1 MLTKESFLE
10 QLRCELESEDHHLI
24 AVASGTGLTAKY
36 AIYGGADFIL
46 ALNSGIFRGMG
57 RGSLGGLLPYGNSND
72 MVYEFAIREL
82 IPLVGDFP
90 VFFGINASDPTKD
103 MDEYLEMIYRS
114 GFIGINNY
122 PTIGLFDG
130 QFREA
135 LEESGSTFDQEVTV
149 IRKAHALGL
158 VTVAFVFNVE
168 QAEEMLNAGADI
180 LCVHLGLTQGGM
192 LGAAKALSL
201 VAGKERIRE
210 IYALCDEKR
219 PEVIKM
225 FYGGPFKT
233 PADVQYIYQN
243 TTAHGYIGGSAFD
256 RIPTEK
262 SLMNITKA
270 FKTTDEINEEDLMSK
285 MLNGITK
292 YYDYTGFLKEYVKE
306 NYMNE
311 ISFLDLA
318 KICHVSRSHLSA
330 LFKKEVGCSFQEY
343 LVNFRMH
350 KAAKLLKEEHLKVFE
365 VAELV
370 GYPDVAHFSKMFKK
384 YMGISPKMVKVQTK
398 THIQE
403 TKTHVL

>member
-1 MLTKESFLE
+1 MLSREVFLE
-10 QLRCELESEDHHLI
+10 KLRREIEAENHLI

-36 AIYGGADFIL
+36 AIQGGADFLL

-57 RGSLGGLLPYGNSND
+57 RGSLGGLLPYANSND
-72 MVYEFAIREL
+72 MVYEFGIREL

-90 VFFGINASDPTKD
+90 VVFGLNATDPTRD
-103 MDEYLEMIYRS
+103 MAAYLDEIRQS

-122 PTIGLFDG
+122 PTIGLIDG
-130 QFREA
+130 KFREA
-135 LEESGSTFDQEVTV
+135 LEENGSAFEHEVEV
-149 IRKAHALGL
+149 FRMAHERGM
-158 VTVAFVFNVE
+158 VTVAFVFDEN
-168 QAEEMLNAGADI
+168 QAGAMLDAGTDI

-201 VAGKERIRE
+201 VASKDRIE
-210 IYALCDEKR
+210 AIYALCDQQR

-225 FYGGPFKT
+225 LYGGPVKT
-233 PADVQYIYQN
+233 PVDVQYMYQN
-243 TTAHGYIGGSAFD
+243 TSAHGYIGGSAFD

-270 FKTTDEINEEDLMSK
+270 FKTTDDIDESDLMSK

-292 YYDYTGFLKEYVKE
+292 YYDYTGFIKEYVKE

-318 KICHVSRSHLSA
+318 KVCHISRSHLSA
-330 LFKKEVGCSFQEY
+330 LFKKEVGCSFPEY
-343 LVNFRMH
+343 LVNFRIH
-350 KAAKLLKEEHLKVFE
+350 KAAKLLKEENLRVSE

-370 GYPDVAHFSKMFKK
+370 GYQDVAHFSKIFKK
-384 YMGISPKMVKVQTK
+384 YMGVSPKTVKHK
-398 THIQE
+398 T
-403 TKTHVL
+403 

>member
-1 MLTKESFLE
+1 MLSREVFLE
-10 QLRCELESEDHHLI
+10 KLRREIEAENHLI

-36 AIYGGADFIL
+36 AIQGGADFLL

-57 RGSLGGLLPYGNSND
+57 RGSLGGLLPYANSND
-72 MVYEFAIREL
+72 MVYEFGVREL

-90 VFFGINASDPTKD
+90 VVFGLNATDPTRD
-103 MDEYLEMIYRS
+103 MAAYLDEISQS

-122 PTIGLFDG
+122 PTIGLIDG
-130 QFREA
+130 KFREA
-135 LEESGSTFDQEVTV
+135 LEENGSAFEHEVEV
-149 IRKAHALGL
+149 FRMAHERGM
-158 VTVAFVFNVE
+158 VTVAFVFDEN
-168 QAEEMLNAGADI
+168 QAGAMLDAGTDI

-201 VAGKERIRE
+201 VASKDRIE
-210 IYALCDEKR
+210 AIYALCDRQR

-225 FYGGPFKT
+225 LYGGPVKT
-233 PADVQYIYQN
+233 PVDVQYMYQN
-243 TTAHGYIGGSAFD
+243 TSAHGYIGGSAFD

-270 FKTTDEINEEDLMSK
+270 FKTTDDIDESDLMSK

-292 YYDYTGFLKEYVKE
+292 YYDYTGFIKEYVKE

-318 KICHVSRSHLSA
+318 KVCHVSRSHLSA
-330 LFKKEVGCSFQEY
+330 LFKKEVGCSFPEY
-343 LVNFRMH
+343 LVNFRIH
-350 KAAKLLKEEHLKVFE
+350 KAAKLLKEENLRVSE

-370 GYPDVAHFSKMFKK
+370 GYQDVAHFSKIFKK
-384 YMGISPKMVKVQTK
+384 YMGVSPKTVKHK
-398 THIQE
+398 T
-403 TKTHVL
+403 

>member
-1 MLTKESFLE
+1 MLSREVFLE
-10 QLRCELESEDHHLI
+10 KLRREIEAENHLI

-36 AIYGGADFIL
+36 AIQGGADFLL

-57 RGSLGGLLPYGNSND
+57 RGSLGGLLPYANSND
-72 MVYEFAIREL
+72 MVYEFGIREL

-90 VFFGINASDPTKD
+90 VVFGLNATDPTRD
-103 MDEYLEMIYRS
+103 MAAYLDEISQS

-122 PTIGLFDG
+122 PTIGLIDG
-130 QFREA
+130 KFREA
-135 LEESGSTFDQEVTV
+135 LEENGSAFEYEVEV
-149 IRKAHALGL
+149 FRMAHERGM
-158 VTVAFVFNVE
+158 VTVAFVFDEN
-168 QAEEMLNAGADI
+168 QAGAMLDAGTDI

-201 VAGKERIRE
+201 VASKDRIE
-210 IYALCDEKR
+210 AIYALCDQQR

-225 FYGGPFKT
+225 LYGGPVKT
-233 PADVQYIYQN
+233 PVDVQYMYQN
-243 TTAHGYIGGSAFD
+243 TSAHGYIGGSAFD

-270 FKTTDEINEEDLMSK
+270 FKTTDDIDESDLMSK

-292 YYDYTGFLKEYVKE
+292 YYDYTGFIKEYVKE

-318 KICHVSRSHLSA
+318 KVCHVSRSHLSA
-330 LFKKEVGCSFQEY
+330 LFKKEVGCSFPEY
-343 LVNFRMH
+343 LVNFRIH
-350 KAAKLLKEEHLKVFE
+350 KAAKLLKEENLRVSE

-370 GYPDVAHFSKMFKK
+370 GYQDVAHFSKIFKK
-384 YMGISPKMVKVQTK
+384 YMGVSPKTVKHK
-398 THIQE
+398 T
-403 TKTHVL
+403 

>member
-1 MLTKESFLE
+1 MLSREVFLE
-10 QLRCELESEDHHLI
+10 KLRREIEAENHLI

-36 AIYGGADFIL
+36 AIQGGADFLL

-57 RGSLGGLLPYGNSND
+57 RGSLGGLLPYANSND
-72 MVYEFAIREL
+72 MVYEFGIREL

-90 VFFGINASDPTKD
+90 VVFGLNATDPTRD
-103 MDEYLEMIYRS
+103 MAAYLDEISQS

-122 PTIGLFDG
+122 PTIGLIDG
-130 QFREA
+130 KFREA
-135 LEESGSTFDQEVTV
+135 LEENGSAFEHEVEV
-149 IRKAHALGL
+149 FRMAHERGM
-158 VTVAFVFNVE
+158 VTVAFVFDEN
-168 QAEEMLNAGADI
+168 QAGAMLDAGTDI

-201 VAGKERIRE
+201 VASKDRIE
-210 IYALCDEKR
+210 AIYALCDQQR

-225 FYGGPFKT
+225 LYGGPVKT
-233 PADVQYIYQN
+233 PVDVQYMYQN
-243 TTAHGYIGGSAFD
+243 TSAHGYIGGSAFD

-270 FKTTDEINEEDLMSK
+270 FKTTDDIDESDLMSK

-292 YYDYTGFLKEYVKE
+292 YYDYTGFIKEYVKE

-318 KICHVSRSHLSA
+318 KVCHVSRSHLST
-330 LFKKEVGCSFQEY
+330 LFKKEVGCSFPEY
-343 LVNFRMH
+343 LVNFRIH
-350 KAAKLLKEEHLKVFE
+350 KAAKLLKEENLRVSE

-370 GYPDVAHFSKMFKK
+370 GYQDVAHFSKIFKK
-384 YMGISPKMVKVQTK
+384 YMGVSPKTVKHK
-398 THIQE
+398 T
-403 TKTHVL
+403 

>member
-1 MLTKESFLE
+1 MLSREVFLE
-10 QLRCELESEDHHLI
+10 KLRREIEAENHLI

-36 AIYGGADFIL
+36 AIQGGADFLL

-57 RGSLGGLLPYGNSND
+57 RGSLGGLLPYANSND
-72 MVYEFAIREL
+72 MVYEFGIREL

-90 VFFGINASDPTKD
+90 VVFGLNATDPTRD
-103 MDEYLEMIYRS
+103 MAAYLDEIRQS

-122 PTIGLFDG
+122 PTIGLIDG
-130 QFREA
+130 KFREA
-135 LEESGSTFDQEVTV
+135 LEENGSAFEHEVEV
-149 IRKAHALGL
+149 FRMAHERGM
-158 VTVAFVFNVE
+158 VTVAFVFDEN
-168 QAEEMLNAGADI
+168 QAGAMLDAGTDI

-201 VAGKERIRE
+201 VASKDRIE
-210 IYALCDEKR
+210 AIYTLCDQQR

-225 FYGGPFKT
+225 LYGGPVKT
-233 PADVQYIYQN
+233 PVDVQYMYQN
-243 TTAHGYIGGSAFD
+243 TSAHGYIGGSAFD

-270 FKTTDEINEEDLMSK
+270 FKTTDDIDESDLMSK

-292 YYDYTGFLKEYVKE
+292 YYDYTGFIKEYVKE

-318 KICHVSRSHLSA
+318 KVCHVSRSHLSA
-330 LFKKEVGCSFQEY
+330 LFKKEVGCSFPEY
-343 LVNFRMH
+343 LVNFRIH
-350 KAAKLLKEEHLKVFE
+350 KAAKLLKEENLRVSE

-370 GYPDVAHFSKMFKK
+370 GYQDIAHFSKIFKK
-384 YMGISPKMVKVQTK
+384 YMGVSPKTVKHK
-398 THIQE
+398 T
-403 TKTHVL
+403 

>member
-1 MLTKESFLE
+1 MLSREVFLE
-10 QLRCELESEDHHLI
+10 KLRREIEAENHLI

-36 AIYGGADFIL
+36 AIQGGADFLL

-57 RGSLGGLLPYGNSND
+57 RGSLGGLLPYANSND
-72 MVYEFAIREL
+72 MVYEFGIREL

-90 VFFGINASDPTKD
+90 VVFGLNATDPTRD
-103 MDEYLEMIYRS
+103 MAAYLDEIRQS

-122 PTIGLFDG
+122 PTIGLIDG
-130 QFREA
+130 KFREA
-135 LEESGSTFDQEVTV
+135 LEENGSAFEYEVEV
-149 IRKAHALGL
+149 FRMAHERGM
-158 VTVAFVFNVE
+158 VTVAFVFDEN
-168 QAEEMLNAGADI
+168 QAGAMLDAGTDI

-201 VAGKERIRE
+201 VASKDRIE
-210 IYALCDEKR
+210 AIYALCDRQR

-225 FYGGPFKT
+225 LYGGPVKT
-233 PADVQYIYQN
+233 PVDVQYMYQN
-243 TTAHGYIGGSAFD
+243 TSAHGYIGGSAFD

-270 FKTTDEINEEDLMSK
+270 FKTTDDIDESDLMSK

-292 YYDYTGFLKEYVKE
+292 YYDYTGFIKEYVKE

-318 KICHVSRSHLSA
+318 KVCHVSRSHLSA
-330 LFKKEVGCSFQEY
+330 LFKKEVGCSFPEY
-343 LVNFRMH
+343 LVNFRIH
-350 KAAKLLKEEHLKVFE
+350 KAAKLLKEENLRVSE

-370 GYPDVAHFSKMFKK
+370 GYQDVAHFSKIFKK
-384 YMGISPKMVKVQTK
+384 YMGVSPKTVKHK
-398 THIQE
+398 T
-403 TKTHVL
+403 

>member
-1 MLTKESFLE
+1 MLSREAFLE
-10 QLRCELESEDHHLI
+10 KLRREIDAENHLI

-36 AIYGGADFIL
+36 AIQGGADFLL

-57 RGSLGGLLPYGNSND
+57 RGSLGGLLPYANSND
-72 MVYEFAIREL
+72 MVYEFGVREL

-90 VFFGINASDPTKD
+90 VVFGLNATDPTRD
-103 MDEYLEMIYRS
+103 MAAYLDEIRQS

-122 PTIGLFDG
+122 PTIGLIDG
-130 QFREA
+130 KFREA
-135 LEESGSTFDQEVTV
+135 LEENGSAFEHEVEV
-149 IRKAHALGL
+149 FRLAHERGM
-158 VTVAFVFNVE
+158 VTVAFVFDEN
-168 QAEEMLNAGADI
+168 QAGAMLDAGTDI

-201 VAGKERIRE
+201 VASKDRIE
-210 IYALCDEKR
+210 AIYALCDRQR

-225 FYGGPFKT
+225 LYGGPVKT
-233 PADVQYIYQN
+233 PVDVQYMYQN
-243 TTAHGYIGGSAFD
+243 TSAHGYIGGSAFD

-270 FKTTDEINEEDLMSK
+270 FKTTDDIDESDLMSK

-292 YYDYTGFLKEYVKE
+292 YYDYTGFIKEYVKE

-318 KICHVSRSHLSA
+318 KVCHVSRSHLSA
-330 LFKKEVGCSFQEY
+330 LFKKEVGCSFPEY
-343 LVNFRMH
+343 LVNFRIH
-350 KAAKLLKEEHLKVFE
+350 KAAKLLKEENLRVSE

-370 GYPDVAHFSKMFKK
+370 GYQDVAHFSKIFKK
-384 YMGISPKMVKVQTK
+384 YMGVSPKTVKHK
-398 THIQE
+398 T
-403 TKTHVL
+403 